1 MTNLRGAVARRLTVA
16 TVATATLVAPIV
28 ATASAAVA
36 TPSAAATSA
45 TVAVG
50 TVKAAVS
57 LNSPTSGT
65 YGTTIQLT
73 GTAWRYGTTTKLSG
87 ATIWLQRATHGKTNW
102 ASVTKTSATSAGTF
116 AFNVV
121 QTAAYDYR
129 TFYGGSPTYTA
140 AWSPVR
146 YPAVLQKVLFDSIK
160 DTNWTLGTLQATGRV
175 YPTPP
180 SGTQV
185 WLQRYDATNKV
196 WKNYISGRTTGS
208 NSVVIKGNVGGNVG
222 TYRLYSPFRSTFGA
236 GYSTSTSFTHLKWRG
251 AFRSAP
257 TPGGTTGA
265 NYYVYNA
272 TESPSRDE
280 AEVTTA
286 VGGKVWLDVTTSG
299 CRKVQFFAAN
309 FTDQP
314 ELART
319 TESVQVFNVA
329 TNATLRGPYA
339 LTPGNTVNYAFDLSN
354 VAKTRFETHDDATAD
369 GKPYA
374 YYGINILC
382 AN

>member
-1 MTNLRGAVARRLTVA
+1 MTNLTGAVARRLTVA
-16 TVATATLVAPIV
+16 TVATAALVAPIV
-28 ATASAAVA
+28 ATTSAAVA

-45 TVAVG
+45 TVAAG

-65 YGTTIQLT
+65 YGATIQLT
-73 GTAWRYGTTTKLSG
+73 GTAWRYGTTTKLGG
-87 ATIWLQRATHGKTNW
+87 ATVWLQRATHGQTNW
-102 ASVTKTSATSAGTF
+102 ASITKTSATSAGTF

-129 TFYGGSPTYTA
+129 AFYGGSPTYTA
-140 AWSPVR
+140 AWSAVR
-146 YPAVLQKVLFDSIK
+146 YPAVLQKVLFDTIK
-160 DTNWTLGTLQATGRV
+160 DANWTLGTLQATGRV

-185 WLQRYDATNKV
+185 WLQRYDAATKV

-236 GYSTSTSFTHLKWRG
+236 GYSSSVTFTHLKWRG

-265 NYYVYNA
+265 KYYVYDA
-272 TESPSRDE
+272 TESPSRNE
-280 AEVTTA
+280 AEVAAA
-286 VGGKVWLDVTTSG
+286 VGGKVWLDVATTG
-299 CRKVQFFAAN
+299 CRKVDFYAEN
-309 FTDQP
+309 FTGQA

-319 TESVQVFNVA
+319 TEAVQVFNVA
-329 TNATLRGPYA
+329 TNATLRGPYSLA
-339 LTPGNTVNYAFDLSN
+339 PGKTVTYAFDLSN

-374 YYGINILC
+374 YYFINVLC